1 MRSTASELRLSDK
14 ESQTQRWYEH
24 FNEVL
29 NRENPSNP
37 VSIVK
42 IEAANG
48 NEEIDTSEIKEAT
61 KHLKN
66 RKAPCIYNIRAELL
80 KADIDFATIKVKEII
95 YMVKLPKKD
104 NLKECK
110 S

>member
-1 MRSTASELRLSDK
+1 MSNERPTHSATVKDKTDK
-14 ESQTQRWYEH
+14 ESKTKRWYGH

-80 KADIDFATIKVKEII
+80 KADFFCH
-95 YMVKLPKKD
+95 Y
-104 NLKECK
+104 K
-110 S
+110 SKRDQ